1 MHFVGHTT
9 IKGVTT
15 SVTATFVPGVSPP
28 QQAQFCSSAKQA
40 FTLTA
45 QAPGKVDP
53 LPSNVDT
60 GRLKPKR

>member
-9 IKGVTT
+9 IKGIIT

-53 LPSNVDT
+53 RRQTSTLAA
-60 GRLKPKR
+60 